1 MGQTYWEERKGKT
14 NDIDVLPTWNWFLLS
29 MFSVQTSRIWNDSK
43 LLRLSQLATRWWAP
57 PSSPCLRKEGSL
69 TKTPRSGSPNSV
81 LRLRPPR
88 LARQHLRHKSPV
100 LLFAELNDWSLK
112 FYLLFSS
119 FTKFWYINDWNIEW
133 HTFLNVTQTST
144 SKLSYPRSMSK

>member
-1 MGQTYWEERKGKT
+1 MGEVTRCLSKSLFRSAAWCISPKEKT
-14 NDIDVLPTWNWFLLS
+14 SGQLLHGPDVLRREK
-29 MFSVQTSRIWNDSK
+29 SVQTSRIWNDSK
-43 LLRLSQLATRWWAP
+43 LLRLSQRATRWWAP

-100 LLFAELNDWSLK
+100 LLFAELNDWSPK
-112 FYLLFSS
+112 
-119 FTKFWYINDWNIEW
+119 KKKKKNKKHKHHKQNKQ
-133 HTFLNVTQTST
+133 HKQH
-144 SKLSYPRSMSK
+144 KHHKQK